1 MVTKLDNCFFVLGTD
16 TDVGKTYISSLLY
29 KGLKKFGC
37 GYFKAIQSGCY
48 FENGKLI
55 APDVLEVCKKSDED
69 YNEDYILYRLKE
81 AVSPHLASE
90 MENIEIDV
98 QKIKE
103 RYELLKSKNN
113 YLIVEGAGGLLVPL
127 IRDKFY
133 IYDMIKLFDIPVI
146 LVCSTRVG
154 AINHTLLTLEAL
166 RNRGLRI
173 QGIVFNRVNLSNNYE
188 KDNIEIIK
196 KLGRVE
202 NTIIVRE
209 KQENIINEELINFL
223 SYQS

>member
-29 KGLKKFGC
+29 KGLKKIGC

-69 YNEDYILYRLKE
+69 YNEEYILYRLKE

-90 MENIEIDV
+90 MENIEIDI

-103 RYELLKSKNN
+103 RYELLKNRNN

-133 IYDMIKLFDIPVI
+133 IYDLIKLFNTPVI

-166 RNRGLRI
+166 RNRGI
-173 QGIVFNRVNLSNNYE
+173 EVKGIVFNRVNLSNNYE

-196 KLGRVE
+196 KIGKIE
-202 NTIIVRE
+202 NTIIVKENQESINDRE
-209 KQENIINEELINFL
+209 LMEFL
-223 SYQS
+223 SY

>member
-1 MVTKLDNCFFVLGTD
+1 MDTKLDNCFFVLGTD

-29 KGLKKFGC
+29 KGLKKSGC
-37 GYFKAIQSGCY
+37 GYFKAVQSGCY
-48 FENGKLI
+48 LENGKLI

-69 YNEDYILYRLKE
+69 YNEEYILYRLKE

-90 MENIEIDV
+90 IENIEIDI

-103 RYELLKSKNN
+103 RYELLKNKNN

-133 IYDMIKLFDIPVI
+133 IYDLIKLFNIPVI
-146 LVCSTRVG
+146 LVCNTRVG

-166 RNRGLRI
+166 RNRAI
-173 QGIVFNRVNLSNNYE
+173 EVKGIVFNRVNLSNNYE

-196 KLGRVE
+196 KIGKIE
-202 NTIIVRE
+202 NTIIVKENQESINDRE
-209 KQENIINEELINFL
+209 LMEFL
-223 SYQS
+223 SY

>member
-29 KGLKKFGC
+29 KGLKKIGC

-90 MENIEIDV
+90 MENINIDI

-103 RYELLKSKNN
+103 RYELLKNKNN

-133 IYDMIKLFDIPVI
+133 IYDLIKLFNIPVI

-166 RNRGLRI
+166 RNRGI
-173 QGIVFNRVNLSNNYE
+173 EVKGIVFNRANLSNNYE

-196 KLGRVE
+196 KIGKIE
-202 NTIIVRE
+202 NTIIVKENQESINDRE
-209 KQENIINEELINFL
+209 LMEFL
-223 SYQS
+223 SY

>member
-29 KGLKKFGC
+29 KGLKKIGC

-90 MENIEIDV
+90 MENINIDI

-103 RYELLKSKNN
+103 RYELLKNKND

-133 IYDMIKLFDIPVI
+133 IYDLIKLFNIPVI

-166 RNRGLRI
+166 RNRRI
-173 QGIVFNRVNLSNNYE
+173 EVKGIVFNRVNLSNNYE

-196 KLGRVE
+196 KIGKIE
-202 NTIIVRE
+202 NTIIVKENQESINDRE
-209 KQENIINEELINFL
+209 LMEFL
-223 SYQS
+223 SY

>member
-16 TDVGKTYISSLLY
+16 TGVGKTYISSLLY
-29 KGLKKFGC
+29 KGLKKIGC

-69 YNEDYILYRLKE
+69 YNEEYILYRLKE

-90 MENIEIDV
+90 MENIEIDI

-103 RYELLKSKNN
+103 RYELLKNKNN

-133 IYDMIKLFDIPVI
+133 IYDLIKLFNIPVI

-166 RNRGLRI
+166 RNRGI
-173 QGIVFNRVNLSNNYE
+173 EVKGIVFNRVNLSNNYE

-196 KLGRVE
+196 KIGKIE
-202 NTIIVRE
+202 NTIIVKENQESINDRE
-209 KQENIINEELINFL
+209 LMEFL
-223 SYQS
+223 SY

>member
-16 TDVGKTYISSLLY
+16 TGVGKTYISSLLY
-29 KGLKKFGC
+29 KGLKKIGC

-69 YNEDYILYRLKE
+69 YNEEYILYRLKE

-90 MENIEIDV
+90 MENIEIDI

-103 RYELLKSKNN
+103 RYELLKNKNN

-133 IYDMIKLFDIPVI
+133 IYDLIKLFNIPVI

-154 AINHTLLTLEAL
+154 AINHILLTLEAL
-166 RNRGLRI
+166 RNRGI
-173 QGIVFNRVNLSNNYE
+173 EVKGIVFNRVNLSNNYE

-196 KLGRVE
+196 KIGKIE
-202 NTIIVRE
+202 NTIIVKENQESINDRE
-209 KQENIINEELINFL
+209 LMEFL
-223 SYQS
+223 SY

>member
-29 KGLKKFGC
+29 KGLKKIGC

-69 YNEDYILYRLKE
+69 YNEEYILYRLKE

-90 MENIEIDV
+90 MENIEIDI

-103 RYELLKSKNN
+103 RYELLKNKNN

-133 IYDMIKLFDIPVI
+133 IYDLIKLFNIPVI
-146 LVCSTRVG
+146 LVCGTRVG

-166 RNRGLRI
+166 RNRGI
-173 QGIVFNRVNLSNNYE
+173 EVKGIVFNRVNLSNNYE

-196 KLGRVE
+196 KIGKIE
-202 NTIIVRE
+202 NTIIVKENQESINDRE
-209 KQENIINEELINFL
+209 LMEFL
-223 SYQS
+223 SY

>member
-29 KGLKKFGC
+29 KGLKKIGC

-90 MENIEIDV
+90 MENINIDI
-98 QKIKE
+98 QEIKE
-103 RYELLKSKNN
+103 RYELLKNKNN

-133 IYDMIKLFDIPVI
+133 IYDLIKLFNIPVI

-166 RNRGLRI
+166 RNRGI
-173 QGIVFNRVNLSNNYE
+173 EVKGIVFNRVNLSNNYE

-196 KLGRVE
+196 KIGKIE
-202 NTIIVRE
+202 NTIIVKENQESINDRE
-209 KQENIINEELINFL
+209 LMEFL
-223 SYQS
+223 SY